1 MNNSGWY
8 SGKDYQR
15 DVTETNRFRRKK
27 IQRQLIRN
35 FIIGIGVLIIVAV
48 LSLAL
53 VEKVKNY

>member
-15 DVTETNRFRRKK
+15 DVTETNRFRRKQIK
-27 IQRQLIRN
+27 KQLIRN
-35 FIIGIGVLIIVAV
+35 FIIGISILIVVSI
-48 LSLAL
+48 LSFAL